1 MNRHE
6 RRKQK
11 KTGMTANASSNE
23 LNQAIQLHTKKSF
36 DEAESLYKKIIA
48 LGGISN
54 ENLKKL
60 KLAKCEGFA
69 GISYFQKKTASL
81 RGRLNY

>member
-23 LNQAIQLHTKKSF
+23 LNQAIQLHTKK
-36 DEAESLYKKIIA
+36 ALMRLSL
-48 LGGISN
+48 ST
-54 ENLKKL
+54 KKL
-60 KLAKCEGFA
+60 
-69 GISYFQKKTASL
+69 
-81 RGRLNY
+81 

>member
-1 MNRHE
+1 LGLN
-6 RRKQK
+6 KFK
-11 KTGMTANASSNE
+11 LLANF
-23 LNQAIQLHTKKSF
+23 TK
-36 DEAESLYKKIIA
+36 KKIIA